1 MSAVAVSLS
10 PEAKIAFEHFRKQL
24 PSQSPVSLGN
34 LTTES
39 EQEAEKEQ
47 DREDRKKDRELKE
60 KTHSAV
66 FKILRWQI
74 IGLFV
79 LMLLQGWG
87 FWGFSLNQWAFGV
100 FLNGT
105 LVQTYFL
112 VRFIV
117 EHLYPKKDTKKD

>member
-1 MSAVAVSLS
+1 MPFPVVATQD
-10 PEAKIAFEHFRKQL
+10 PEALAAFEHFR
-24 PSQSPVSLGN
+24 N
-34 LTTES
+34 LAKHPKTLAPGLTKS
-39 EQEAEKEQ
+39 AISEAEEEQ
-47 DREDRKKDRELKE
+47 NRKDREKDRELKE

-66 FKILRWQI
+66 FRILIAQI

-87 FWGFSLNQWAFGV
+87 LWGFGLNQWAFGV

-117 EHLYPKKDTKKD
+117 EHLYPKKDQLRA